1 MVIYGNVVAH
11 TERSY
16 GKNFDIDSRD
26 IPNTSRIIAPDEI
39 SCANNF
45 ICNNVCDGWLKMQEH
60 NSTIAGEMGETGC
73 NFNNNILLRKHMPM
87 LLEEKNIINSPYH
100 PYTKGIPFCYVWN
113 SNVDEKGTIF
123 SELDFYGNIGIINYI
138 NE

>member
-1 MVIYGNVVAH
+1 
-11 TERSY
+11 
-16 GKNFDIDSRD
+16 
-26 IPNTSRIIAPDEI
+26 
-39 SCANNF
+39 
-45 ICNNVCDGWLKMQEH
+45 
-60 NSTIAGEMGETGC
+60 
-73 NFNNNILLRKHMPM
+73 MPM

-100 PYTKGIPFCYVWN
+100 PYTKGIPFRYVWN